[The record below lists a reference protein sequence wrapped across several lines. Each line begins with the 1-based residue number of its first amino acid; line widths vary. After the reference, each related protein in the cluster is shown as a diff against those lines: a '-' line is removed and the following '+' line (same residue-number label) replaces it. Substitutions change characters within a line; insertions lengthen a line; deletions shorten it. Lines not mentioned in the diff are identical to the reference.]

1 MTKEPKNVEEL
12 RHCAVLAEKAISSG
26 SVSSL
31 NQIVL
36 DEIQSLK
43 DQFKSVNIVQ
53 ETPVQN
59 PPMTNQNQSFQ
70 QKFQNQ
76 SYLTQML

>member
-1 MTKEPKNVEEL
+1 
-12 RHCAVLAEKAISSG
+12 LAEKAISSG